1 VIRDRVIR
9 KTYTMVVHGQIH
21 SSGVID
27 ADLIKDREE
36 NQVRIADGTC
46 TEDGRRRAVTIYR
59 PVKTGTRAT
68 VVEAD
73 LITGRSH
80 QLRVHMASI
89 GHPIVSDPRYGDR
102 RLDQSLLGA
111 LQQKQTRKERM
122 RGQRQAEPAQK
133 DRKESGTQKGRRG
146 IRDHSA
152 HRGQLLWCSETAFP
166 KMLPDRAMPRVLAPV
181 AGRVFQCPPP
191 RWWYDLCDI

>member
-1 VIRDRVIR
+1 MIRDRVIR

-21 SSGVID
+21 SSGVIN

-89 GHPIVSDPRYGDR
+89 GHP
-102 RLDQSLLGA
+102 LLGDGKYGVNKVNRA
-111 LQQKQTRKERM
+111 SGYL
-122 RGQRQAEPAQK
+122 RQALCSYKLTFAFTTDAEELQYLSGRTFEIDDIPFVK
-133 DRKESGTQKGRRG
+133 D
-146 IRDHSA
+146 
-152 HRGQLLWCSETAFP
+152 FY
-166 KMLPDRAMPRVLAPV
+166 
-181 AGRVFQCPPP
+181 AGKIKV
-191 RWWYDLCDI
+191 